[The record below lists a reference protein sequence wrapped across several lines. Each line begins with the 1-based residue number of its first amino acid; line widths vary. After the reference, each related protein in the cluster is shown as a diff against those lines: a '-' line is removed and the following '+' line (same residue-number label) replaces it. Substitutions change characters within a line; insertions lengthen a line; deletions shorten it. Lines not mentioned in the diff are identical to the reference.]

1 MASIIRDISVAA
13 PREMVWQAVRDV
25 GNAHRLFPGVLTDCQ
40 MGEGERTVTFANGM
54 VVRELILDVSDEHW
68 RVAYAAV
75 GGRTTHHN
83 ASLQVFA
90 EEGGRSRI
98 QWVTDFLPNELAPVI
113 GGLVEAGAAAMKR
126 QLEAGQSLNPR

>member
-1 MASIIRDISVAA
+1 MASIIRDIAVAA
-13 PREMVWQAVRDV
+13 APETVWQAVRDV
-25 GNAHRLFPGVLTDCQ
+25 GNAHRLFAGVLKDCR
-40 MGEGERTVTFANGM
+40 MGEGERTVIFANGT
-54 VVRELILDVSDEHW
+54 VVRELILDINDERR

-83 ASLQVFA
+83 SSLQVFA
-90 EEGGRSRI
+90 AEGGHSRI

-126 QLEAGQSLNPR
+126 QLEAGLRP